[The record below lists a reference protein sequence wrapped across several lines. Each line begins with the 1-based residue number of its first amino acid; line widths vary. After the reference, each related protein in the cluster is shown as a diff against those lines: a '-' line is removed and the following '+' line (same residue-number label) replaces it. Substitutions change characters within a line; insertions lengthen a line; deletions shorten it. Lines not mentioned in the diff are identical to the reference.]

1 MALTEVKDELL
12 VTFMEGITS
21 APRMDWEQCFEVRRD
36 DIHSL
41 KLASMSGI
49 GAIPVWSGTGDLP
62 PADFN
67 DRYNTTITYEKYG
80 LEGQLNKYDRMD
92 VPGLEEGAVRK
103 MGIAVGNTM
112 GAIAADRLND
122 IFDAT
127 TTAGDGVALCS
138 DSHPLASG
146 STRDNL
152 LASAF
157 DRSALMAALNLASLW
172 TSYHGQEEDFSMDD
186 FVFLGSPQDTSL
198 RETFV
203 EVTRSSV
210 SSSQNQTN
218 AAADYRITPLIW
230 QRLTDSQ
237 RWALVSRQR
246 TPLVYWIREP
256 AEQTLTVAES
266 SRQLK
271 IGVDFGIGTGVR
283 PDPVGIIGSKTN

>member
-12 VTFMEGITS
+12 ITFMEGITQ
-21 APRMDWEQCFEVRRD
+21 APRMDWEQAFEVRRD

-49 GAIPVWSGTGDLP
+49 GAIPVWSGTGDLT

-67 DRYNTTITYEKYG
+67 DRFNTTITYEKYG
-80 LEGQLNKYDRMD
+80 IEGQLNKYDRMD

-103 MGIAVGNTM
+103 LGIAVGNTM

-122 IFDAT
+122 IFDVT

-138 DSHPLASG
+138 DSHPTASG
-146 STRDNL
+146 GVRDNL
-152 LASAF
+152 IASAF
-157 DRSALMAALNLASLW
+157 DRSAAMAALNLASLW

-186 FVFLGSPQDTSL
+186 FLFLGSPQDTTL
-198 RETFV
+198 RETFG
-203 EVTRSSV
+203 EVFRSSV
-210 SSSQNQTN
+210 SSSQMQVNVAQ
-218 AAADYRITPLIW
+218 DYNVSPLIW
-230 QRLTDSQ
+230 QRFTNAN

-246 TPLVYWIREP
+246 TPLVYWIREAP
-256 AEQTLTVAES
+256 ENTLTVDSS

-271 IGVDFGIGTGVR
+271 LGVDFGIGTGCR
-283 PDPVGIIGSKTN
+283 PDPVGIIGSKTD